1 MQLLKRR
8 AGGTGADERADEAD
22 SAVADAAPAERTT
35 PDPPT
40 TPGTPATTTTS
51 GEHPVRSRWRRTVT
65 VPVTVPRRSIRQTV
79 TVPSR
84 SVERTTTPG
93 LRVGPILAVAAGAV
107 LAVVGAVALLRAG
120 VDESW
125 FTPQVQVLDADH
137 TALLGVAEIGA
148 GQPHDAPAL
157 GMRKAGK
164 HRPSVGRHA
173 HGGRLMAGGGELKL
187 AMEDVGHLQAR
198 IARPVERGF
207 GAAMADRLLLQ
218 IFEDAAEG
226 DMILM
231 IAADARQVLDHRDV
245 VAAQLVGRPDAGL
258 QQHFRRV
265 DGTK

>member
-8 AGGTGADERADEAD
+8 AGGTGAGERADEAD

-35 PDPPT
+35 PDTPT
-40 TPGTPATTTTS
+40 TPTTPATPDTTAPTS

-137 TALLGVAEIGA
+137 TALLGIAEIGA
-148 GQPHDAPAL
+148 GLLLLLAGLSGSRVLVAVLGLALAL
-157 GMRKAGK
+157 GATAVAIDPGEVSRELAIESWWAWVLVAAGA
-164 HRPSVGRHA
+164 V
-173 HGGRLMAGGGELKL
+173 LTL
-187 AMEDVGHLQAR
+187 AALQA
-198 IARPVERGF
+198 PHERQH
-207 GAAMADRLLLQ
+207 A
-218 IFEDAAEG
+218 
-226 DMILM
+226 
-231 IAADARQVLDHRDV
+231 VVDV
-245 VAAQLVGRPDAGL
+245 S
-258 QQHFRRV
+258 
-265 DGTK
+265 